1 MHYRNHAKEIY
12 AVAVAAVQPAALL
25 PQYLQLNGNV
35 LQAGNNSIA
44 LAENNLY
51 VIGAGKAAAAM
62 AQTTEQL
69 LGHFIQ
75 SGFIS
80 TKYKHALPLQI
91 IKCIEAAH
99 PVPDEN
105 SIKAMQQTIA
115 LLQQIKP
122 GDHILCL
129 LSGGAS
135 ALWADVP
142 DGIRLEE
149 LQQTFQLLLNSGAD
163 IAEMNC
169 VRKHISN
176 SKGGQ
181 LLRFAPHAH
190 WHTFIISDVPGN
202 NLETIAS
209 GPTSADP
216 TSFTDAWNIIQH
228 YQLEKIIPSSVAQHL
243 QKGIEGIIAETIKH
257 GDALL
262 QQTNHYIIGSNETA
276 VQTAAKKATEL
287 GYTVFTFPA
296 SLQGEAADTA
306 ANIVQQAMA
315 YNGIRPACFIYGGET
330 TVTVT
335 GKGKG
340 GRNQQLALCALQNS
354 TFSNNM
360 TLLAAGT
367 DGTDGPTDAAG
378 AFADNAVIQQ
388 ALQQK
393 LQPAHFVEQNDA
405 YTFFEQTDG
414 LFITGAT
421 QTNVM
426 DIVIV
431 LLP

>member
-1 MHYRNHAKEIY
+1 MQYRNHAKEIY
-12 AVAVAAVQPAALL
+12 AAAVAAVQPATLL
-25 PQYLQLNGNV
+25 PHYLQLKGNLLHTANKV
-35 LQAGNNSIA
+35 IS
-44 LAENNLY
+44 LAESNLY

-75 SGFIS
+75 AGFVS
-80 TKYKHALPLQI
+80 TKYQHAVPLKI
-91 IKCIEAAH
+91 IKCMEAAH

-105 SIKAMQQTIA
+105 SINATTQTLA

-135 ALWADVP
+135 ALWADAP
-142 DGIRLEE
+142 EGIQLNE
-149 LQQTFQLLLNSGAD
+149 LQQIFQLLLNSGAA

-169 VRKHISN
+169 VRRHLSN
-176 SKGGQ
+176 IKGGQ
-181 LLRFAPHAH
+181 LLRAAPKAH
-190 WHTFIISDVPGN
+190 WHTLIISDVPGN

-209 GPTSADP
+209 GPTTADAS
-216 TSFTDAWNIIQH
+216 SFNDAWNVITK
-228 YQLEKIIPSSVAQHL
+228 YQLEQIIPAAVTEHL
-243 QKGIEGIIAETIKH
+243 QNGMSGLVAETIKP

-262 QQTNHYIIGSNETA
+262 LQVTHTIIGSNDTA
-276 VQTAAKKATEL
+276 LQAAAHKATAL

-296 SLQGEAADTA
+296 SLQSEAAEHA
-306 ANIVQQAMA
+306 AAIMQQAGA
-315 YNGIRPACFIYGGET
+315 YEGALPACFIYGGET

-335 GKGKG
+335 GNGIG
-340 GRNQQLALCALQNS
+340 GRNQQLALCALQHYPANRHI
-354 TFSNNM
+354 

-378 AFADNAVIQQ
+378 AFADAAVVQAAAQQ
-388 ALQQK
+388 QLQ
-393 LQPAHFVEQNDA
+393 LNHAITQNDA
-405 YTFFEQTDG
+405 YPFFKQCDG

-426 DIVIV
+426 DLVIV
-431 LLP
+431 LIH

>member
-75 SGFIS
+75 SGFIC

-115 LLQQIKP
+115 LLQQTKP

-142 DGIRLEE
+142 DGIRLVE

-169 VRKHISN
+169 VRKHVSN

-181 LLRFAPHAH
+181 LLRYAPHAH

-243 QKGIEGIIAETIKH
+243 QKGIEGGIAETIKP

-262 QQTNHYIIGSNETA
+262 QQANHYIIGSNETA
-276 VQTAAKKATEL
+276 LQAAAHKATAL

-296 SLQGEAADTA
+296 SLKGEAADNA
-306 ANIVQQAMA
+306 ATILQQATT

-335 GKGKG
+335 GNDIG
-340 GRNQQLALCALQNS
+340 GRNQQLALCAVQHMQ
-354 TFSNNM
+354 TNNPI

-378 AFADNAVIQQ
+378 AFADNVVVQQ
-388 ALQQK
+388 ALQQQ
-393 LQPAHFVEQNDA
+393 LLPAHFVKQNDA
-405 YTFFEQTDG
+405 CTFFKQTNG
-414 LFITGAT
+414 LLITGAT

>member
-12 AVAVAAVQPAALL
+12 AAAVAAVQPATLL
-25 PQYLQLNGNV
+25 PQYLQLKGN
-35 LQAGNNSIA
+35 LLHTGSQRISLAGSH
-44 LAENNLY
+44 LY

-91 IKCIEAAH
+91 IKCMEAAH

-115 LLQQIKP
+115 LLQQTKP

-169 VRKHISN
+169 VRKHVSN

-181 LLRFAPHAH
+181 LLRYAPHTH

-216 TSFTDAWNIIQH
+216 TSFTDAWKIIQH
-228 YQLEKIIPSSVAQHL
+228 YQLEKIIPASVAQHL
-243 QKGIEGIIAETIKH
+243 QKGIDGSIAETIKP

-262 QQTNHYIIGSNETA
+262 QQVTHTIIGSNETA
-276 VQTAAKKATEL
+276 LQAAAHKATAL

-296 SLQGEAADTA
+296 SLQSEATEHA
-306 ANIVQQAMA
+306 AAIMHQAGA
-315 YNGIRPACFIYGGET
+315 YEGAQPACFIYGGET

-335 GKGKG
+335 GNGMG
-340 GRNQQLALCALQNS
+340 GRNQQLALCTLQHYPANKHI
-354 TFSNNM
+354 

-378 AFADNAVIQQ
+378 AFADAAVVQAAAQQ
-388 ALQQK
+388 QLQ
-393 LQPAHFVEQNDA
+393 LNHAITQNDA
-405 YTFFEQTDG
+405 YPFFKQCDG

-426 DIVIV
+426 DLVIV
-431 LLP
+431 LIH

>member
-1 MHYRNHAKEIY
+1 MHHRNHAKEIY
-12 AVAVAAVQPAALL
+12 VAAVTAVQPSALL
-25 PQYLQLNGNV
+25 PQYLQVNGNT
-35 LQAGNNSIA
+35 LQAGSSSIA
-44 LAENNLY
+44 LATTNVY
-51 VIGAGKAAAAM
+51 VIGAGKASAAM

-69 LGHFIQ
+69 LGHTIKA
-75 SGFIS
+75 GIIT
-80 TKYKHALPLQI
+80 TKYKHAVPLQI
-91 IKCIEAAH
+91 VQCIEAAH

-105 SIKAMQQTIA
+105 STKAIAQTVA
-115 LLQQIKP
+115 LLQQTKP
-122 GDHILCL
+122 GDTIICL

-135 ALWADVP
+135 ALWADTP
-142 DGIRLEE
+142 AGIRLEE
-149 LQQTFQLLLNSGAD
+149 LQQTFQLLLNSGAN

-169 VRKHISN
+169 VRKHISQT
-176 SKGGQ
+176 KGGQ
-181 LLRFAPHAH
+181 LLRYAPHAQ
-190 WHTFIISDVPGN
+190 WHSFIISDVPGN

-209 GPTSADP
+209 GPTTADP
-216 TSFTDAWNIIQH
+216 TSFTDAWNIIQQ
-228 YQLEKIIPSSVAQHL
+228 YSLEKTIPASVAQHL
-243 QKGIEGIIAETIKH
+243 QKGIAGTIDETIKP
-257 GDALL
+257 GDVLL
-262 QQTNHYIIGSNETA
+262 QQAHHSIIGSNETA
-276 VQTAAKKATEL
+276 VQAAAKKATAL

-296 SLQGEAADTA
+296 SLQGEAADNA
-306 ANIVQQAMA
+306 ATIVQQATA

-354 TFSNNM
+354 KPGNNI

-378 AFADNAVIQQ
+378 AFADDAVLQQ
-388 ALQQK
+388 ALQQQ
-393 LQPAHFVEQNDA
+393 LQPAHFIEQNDA
-405 YTFFEQTDG
+405 YTFFQQTDG

-426 DIVIV
+426 DLVIV

>member
-12 AVAVAAVQPAALL
+12 AAAVAAVQPAALL
-25 PQYLQLNGNV
+25 PQYLQLKGN
-35 LQAGNNSIA
+35 LLHTGNQVIS
-44 LAENNLY
+44 LAESNLY

-75 SGFIS
+75 GGFVS

-91 IKCIEAAH
+91 IKCMEAAH

-105 SIKAMQQTIA
+105 SRKAMQQTIA
-115 LLQQIKP
+115 LLQQTKP

-149 LQQTFQLLLNSGAD
+149 LQQTFQHLLNSGAN

-169 VRKHISN
+169 VRRHLSN
-176 SKGGQ
+176 IKGGQ
-181 LLRFAPHAH
+181 LLRSAPHAH

-202 NLETIAS
+202 QLETIAS
-209 GPTSADP
+209 GPTTADAS
-216 TSFTDAWNIIQH
+216 SFTDAWNIIQQ
-228 YQLEKIIPSSVAQHL
+228 YQLEKIIPSSVVQHL
-243 QKGIEGIIAETIKH
+243 QKGIEGSIAETIKP

-262 QQTNHYIIGSNETA
+262 QQVNHTIIGSNETA
-276 VQTAAKKATEL
+276 LQAAAHKATAL

-296 SLQGEAADTA
+296 SLQSEAAEHA
-306 ANIVQQAMA
+306 AAIMQQAAA
-315 YNGIRPACFIYGGET
+315 YNGIKPACFLYGGET

-335 GKGKG
+335 GHGIG
-340 GRNQQLALCALQNS
+340 GRNQQLALCALQYLQPHQPII
-354 TFSNNM
+354 
-360 TLLAAGT
+360 LLAAGT

-378 AFADNAVIQQ
+378 AFADDAVVQQ
-388 ALQQK
+388 ALQQQ
-393 LQPAHFVEQNDA
+393 LQPAQFVEQNDA
-405 YTFFEQTDG
+405 YTFFKQADG

-426 DIVIV
+426 DLVIV